1 MPVVTVIVGDGFGRR
16 KVASGGFDIER
27 VGERVARIGGASP
40 VQVHQP
46 VRGVDADAVKFG
58 G

>member
-1 MPVVTVIVGDGFGRR
+1 MPAIWVSTMLSIGS
-16 KVASGGFDIER
+16 KVER

-58 G
+58 L